1 MFKALLSG
9 AVAVFALAWNPTIL
23 YLVAQFLVIAFTVGL
38 GFAKNNNHL
47 TKALRVRLVAVL
59 PLQLLDC

>member
-9 AVAVFALAWNPTIL
+9 AVAVFALAWNPTLL

-38 GFAKNNNHL
+38 GFAKSNNHL
-47 TKALRVRLVAVL
+47 PKALRVRL
-59 PLQLLDC
+59 